1 MPGRADAHDAA
12 DGLRFVKRIA
22 LRQNSCH
29 FTCAVRCSS
38 GGTFAATP
46 RTVSIA
52 SRDGTLILYE
62 YPLNERVRTL
72 LRLEDLFE
80 RLEFFTSKE
89 HPLDHHVALVTLFEI
104 LDVAGRADLKSDLLQ
119 DLERQRQALMSFR
132 NNPEVSV
139 EALDRILAEID
150 EAARDL
156 GGITGKSGQHL
167 RENEWLMSIRSRTI
181 IAGGACEFDL
191 PSYYAWQ
198 HRHHEARQRDIAGWA
213 APFRPL
219 YDSLA
224 IVLKLLRESAQRSK
238 LTAQQGSY
246 QQPLGGKT
254 YQMVQVRLDPAT
266 GAIPEISAN
275 KYLLWIRFTSQD
287 GDLRP
292 RPFEGSV
299 EFDLALCN
307 L

>member
-1 MPGRADAHDAA
+1 M
-12 DGLRFVKRIA
+12 
-22 LRQNSCH
+22 
-29 FTCAVRCSS
+29 
-38 GGTFAATP
+38 
-46 RTVSIA
+46 
-52 SRDGTLILYE
+52 ILYE

-80 RLEFFTSKE
+80 RLEFFAARE
-89 HPLDHHVALVTLFEI
+89 HALDHHVALVTLFEI
-104 LDVAGRADLKSDLLQ
+104 LEVAGRADLKSDLLQ
-119 DLERQRQALMSFR
+119 ELERQRQTLMTFR

-139 EALDRILAEID
+139 PALERILGEID
-150 EAARDL
+150 EAAREL
-156 GGITGKSGQHL
+156 GAITGKSGQHL
-167 RENEWLMSIRSRTI
+167 RDNEWLMSIRSRTI

-198 HRHHEARQRDIAGWA
+198 HRHHEARQRDIATWA

-219 YDSLA
+219 YESLA
-224 IVLKLLRESAQRSK
+224 IVLKLLRESAQRST
-238 LTAQQGSY
+238 LRAQQGSF
-246 QQPLGGKT
+246 QQPLGGKSF
-254 YQMVQVRLDPAT
+254 QMVQVRLDPAA

-292 RPFEGSV
+292 RPFDGSV
-299 EFDLALCN
+299 DFELTLCN